1 MKSLYLSAIAGIFFY
16 YGNTQGNVGIGLT
29 TPLYRLDVTSTG
41 LYTARFVNTG
51 GGVTNSGIYAT
62 ANTVANSGYGVHGIG
77 GKFGVWGETA
87 SEANVTGG
95 VRGSAGLPAVNIV
108 GKYGV
113 LGESNTGK
121 GVVGVSTDN
130 NGLYGYSS
138 SGWAIRGEGP
148 AGAVYAHAWNT
159 NTAAILASHTATTG
173 TSYGLYGVSNSTDG
187 GAGIRGDGDYVGVWG
202 ESAGRWG
209 VYGKSSG
216 TSNSYGVYGTVV
228 AGSGNY
234 AGFFS
239 GDLRTTGTLSK
250 ASGSF
255 MIDHPLD
262 PANKYLYHS
271 FVESPDMMNIYNG
284 NVMLDANGAA
294 LVTLPDWFE
303 ALNKDF
309 RYQLTCVGGFA
320 PVYIAQKIS
329 GNQFRIAGG
338 TPGLEVSWLVT
349 GIRKDAYAEKN
360 RLPVEVLKP
369 AEERG
374 FYLHPEAF
382 GLKPSLSIEKLKMM
396 PQQQD
401 IDK

>member
-1 MKSLYLSAIAGIFFY
+1 
-16 YGNTQGNVGIGLT
+16 VGT
-29 TPLYRLDVTSTG
+29 T
-41 LYTARFVNTG
+41 
-51 GGVTNSGIYAT
+51 
-62 ANTVANSGYGVHGIG
+62 
-77 GKFGVWGETA
+77 
-87 SEANVTGG
+87 
-95 VRGSAGLPAVNIV
+95 
-108 GKYGV
+108 
-113 LGESNTGK
+113 
-121 GVVGVSTDN
+121 
-130 NGLYGYSS
+130 
-138 SGWAIRGEGP
+138 
-148 AGAVYAHAWNT
+148 
-159 NTAAILASHTATTG
+159 
-173 TSYGLYGVSNSTDG
+173 
-187 GAGIRGDGDYVGVWG
+187 
-202 ESAGRWG
+202 
-209 VYGKSSG
+209 
-216 TSNSYGVYGTVV
+216 NSYGVYGTVD

-239 GDLRTTGTLSK
+239 GDLRTTGSLTK

-294 LVTLPDWFE
+294 VVTLPDWFE

-320 PVYIAQKIS
+320 PVYIAQKIT